1 MASPLQTRKQA
12 VDLGSTA
19 PRVSKIRHDPPPKVK
34 QIEIRD
40 PKELERQD
48 VVIGVLAFAFAIF
61 VIVIAGASY
70 NGWSP
75 KEYTVRVDMG
85 DA

>member
-19 PRVSKIRHDPPPKVK
+19 PRVSKIRRDPPPKVK

-61 VIVIAGASY
+61 VIVIAVASY